1 MLKRFKVIGLL
12 LGLLSAII
20 SNTQAQQIITVNV
33 PFFWEM
39 LIDESVVEQFEAEHG
54 VDVQFIYGDSA
65 VPAPSN
71 ADDVE
76 AYLEEMTD
84 YASSA
89 DVLYVEPF
97 TLTPEAVRAG
107 FFVDLMPLVTA
118 DAQLNTS
125 DFHAAVWEAYQW
137 DGGMWA
143 LPTAAQTVLIDYVP
157 QKFDEAGLVYPDA
170 NWTMDD
176 YINVARELTQYDDA
190 GNVTVPGMMIGN
202 GDALVRSM
210 FTEGFTNPG
219 TSPADPSFTS
229 PQLAELLEEWLG
241 LLAEGVVAESP
252 DMELLNEIPIRIGSG
267 DFALMSVR
275 VGGDDEE
282 DSESSEPRDNFFDTG
297 LPRSLAPLPGNT
309 GGLEVN
315 GFAVSSGSSQPQLA
329 YELVRYLTE
338 QQAIANAV
346 PGAEPARYSY
356 TTPENVPANDTVV
369 VFGGEMERSPEDEA
383 IVQHVLDNGINTADM
398 RYSHYFD
405 NVLQYIMGD
414 GLTVTE
420 ALEMAEADALGVMA
434 AIDSADVQFSVAPV
448 ETVVLAEGEI
458 ALDFGLMSFIRP
470 LPNEEEWDALIAEF
484 AAQDPEVGAVNVNLG
499 FPNELVS
506 GNDCSYL
513 ALNFLEDNGSEGLLA
528 LDPLVFSDPNYD
540 INSVP
545 ASALEALRVNGML
558 YGLPITLTPE
568 ILNYNPTHFASA
580 GLAEPVDGWTMDEFI
595 DALQQLKTV
604 LPEDEY
610 PFVSQSFGSSYLLL
624 LIAAQGGLPI
634 DFSTDPITIDFTS
647 PETVAAIQAVLDL
660 AKDGYINYQALG
672 QMAGGVGV
680 FIVDDS
686 NIPAIAAANVLAGG
700 GRGPRNVVA
709 VDPITTTY
717 PTGTTYT
724 PVSYQVGAGYIN
736 ATTEHPEA
744 CYRWLSFLA
753 NHPHVLNAMP
763 ALLSTL
769 SQPELT
775 VALGED
781 TVSTYQHFADLLN
794 APNAINL
801 STTDFFISQWLNQ
814 AFDAYVLE
822 DADLLTALQDAEQKT
837 RDYLSCTSQLAEDAN
852 FEDYLACVE
861 SVG

>member
-1 MLKRFKVIGLL
+1 MLKRFKMIGLL

-39 LIDESVVEQFEAEHG
+39 LIDESIVEQFEAEHG

-65 VPAPSN
+65 VTPPLN

-76 AYLEEMTD
+76 SYLEEMTD
-84 YASSA
+84 YAGSA
-89 DVLYVEPF
+89 DVLYNEPR

-118 DAQLNTS
+118 DGQLDSS
-125 DFHAAVWEAYQW
+125 DFHPAVWEAYQW

-143 LPTAAQTVLIDYVP
+143 LPTSAQTVLIDYVP
-157 QKFDEAGLVYPDA
+157 QKFDEAGLIYPDA
-170 NWTMDD
+170 NWTIDD
-176 YINVARELTQYDDA
+176 YINAARELTQYDDA
-190 GNVTVPGMMIGN
+190 GNITVPGMLISD
-202 GDALVRSM
+202 GDALVRSL
-210 FTEGFTNPG
+210 FGSDFTNPG
-219 TSPADPSFTS
+219 TSPSNPSFTS
-229 PQLAELLEEWLG
+229 PQLADLFEEWLT
-241 LLAEGVVAESP
+241 LIAEGIVAPSA
-252 DMELLNEIPIRIGSG
+252 DIDLLNEIPIRIGSG
-267 DFALMSVR
+267 DLGFVSIRA
-275 VGGDDEE
+275 GGSDDEDE
-282 DSESSEPRDNFFDTG
+282 SEPRGNFFDTG
-297 LPRSLAPLPGNT
+297 LPRSYAPLPGNT
-309 GGLEVN
+309 GGLQVN
-315 GFAVSSGSSQPQLA
+315 GFAVSNGSSQPQLA

-338 QQAIANAV
+338 QQAIANAA

-356 TTPENVPANDTVV
+356 TTPESVPANDTVV
-369 VFGGEMERSPEDEA
+369 VFGGAVERSPEDEA
-383 IVQHVLDNGINTADM
+383 VVQHVLDNGLNPADM
-398 RYSHYFD
+398 RYSHYLD
-405 NVLQYIMGD
+405 SILGYITGD

-420 ALEMAEADALGVMA
+420 ALEMTEADALAVMA
-434 AIDSADVQFSVAPV
+434 AIDNADVQFSVVPV

-470 LPNEEEWDALIAEF
+470 LPNEAEWDALIAEF

-506 GNDCSYL
+506 DNDCAYL
-513 ALNFLEDNGSEGLLA
+513 VQNFIENNGSEGLLA
-528 LDPLVFSDPNYD
+528 LDPLVFSDPNYN
-540 INSVP
+540 INNVP
-545 ASALEALRVNGML
+545 SNALDALRVNGML
-558 YGLPITLTPE
+558 YGLPMTLTPE
-568 ILNYNPTHFASA
+568 ILNYNPTLFASA
-580 GLAEPVDGWTMDEFI
+580 GLAEPVDGWTMSEFI

-604 LPEDEY
+604 LPEDEF
-610 PFVSQSFGSSYLLL
+610 PFVSQSFGNSYLLL

-647 PETVAAIQAVLDL
+647 AETVAAIQAVLDL

-672 QMAGGVGV
+672 QFGGGVGV
-680 FIVDDS
+680 FIVDDT
-686 NIPAIAAANVLAGG
+686 NLPAIAAANILAGG
-700 GRGPRNVVA
+700 RRGGRNVAA
-709 VDPITTTY
+709 VDAITTTY

-736 ATTEHPEA
+736 DNTEHPEA
-744 CYRWLSFLA
+744 CYRWLSYLA

-769 SQPELT
+769 SQPELA

-794 APNAINL
+794 APNAVNI
-801 STTDFFISQWLNQ
+801 STTDFFVSQWLNQ

-837 RDYLSCTSQLAEDAN
+837 RDYLACTAQLAPDAN
-852 FEDYLACVE
+852 FEDYQTCVA